1 MKKQEETDN
10 NRKKMEATGGQTE
23 QTNNYVAGRT
33 PSLRVHTATLTYRL
47 ISTSQTEVNDRL
59 AQYNFIYTNVQ
70 TTGASQWN
78 LTCITVKPLELVPD
92 RYKANGRGDEQRARQ
107 NDEGP

>member
-33 PSLRVHTATLTYRL
+33 PSLRGTYSDSYL
-47 ISTSQTEVNDRL
+47 QTDK
-59 AQYNFIYTNVQ
+59 YFT
-70 TTGASQWN
+70 
-78 LTCITVKPLELVPD
+78 D
-92 RYKANGRGDEQRARQ
+92 
-107 NDEGP
+107 